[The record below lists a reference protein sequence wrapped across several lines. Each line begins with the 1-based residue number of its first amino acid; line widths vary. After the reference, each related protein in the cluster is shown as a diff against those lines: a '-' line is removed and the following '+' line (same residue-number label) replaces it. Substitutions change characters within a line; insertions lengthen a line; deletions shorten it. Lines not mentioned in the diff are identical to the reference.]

1 MGEGVSKLEVNLV
14 SLILAIASLILAG
27 TGLILSI
34 FSMIKFWGE
43 NPSDKRQNGGDGS
56 DHATGQREDS

>member
-1 MGEGVSKLEVNLV
+1 MV

-34 FSMIKFWGE
+34 FSMMKFWGE